1 MFRRQAVY
9 GDFPIASSSALLSL
23 RIAASPDF
31 DTEELIMIYSNV
43 LLTVKNEGDID
54 KVREL
59 LVQQGTLSKQEP
71 GCARFEVY
79 HSKNQPTLFMLVER
93 WESQEHLDRHREA
106 KAYLEIY
113 QPQVLPLVDRVP
125 HPSDLVF

>member
-1 MFRRQAVY
+1 V
-9 GDFPIASSSALLSL
+9 
-23 RIAASPDF
+23 
-31 DTEELIMIYSNV
+31 IYSNV
-43 LLTVKNEGDID
+43 FLTVKDEVDVE
-54 KVREL
+54 KVQEL

-79 HSKNQPTLFMLVER
+79 HSKSDPTFFILIER
-93 WESQEHLDRHREA
+93 WESQAHLDRHREA

-125 HPSDLVF
+125 HPADLVF

>member
-1 MFRRQAVY
+1 
-9 GDFPIASSSALLSL
+9 
-23 RIAASPDF
+23 
-31 DTEELIMIYSNV
+31 MIYSNV
-43 LLTVKNEGDID
+43 FLTVKDEADIE

-59 LVQQGTLSKQEP
+59 LIQQGTLSKQEP

-79 HSKNQPTLFMLVER
+79 HSKNEPTFFMLIER
-93 WESQEHLDRHREA
+93 WETQEHLDQHREA

>member
-1 MFRRQAVY
+1 
-9 GDFPIASSSALLSL
+9 
-23 RIAASPDF
+23 
-31 DTEELIMIYSNV
+31 MIYSNV
-43 LLTVKNEGDID
+43 FLTVKDEGNVE
-54 KVREL
+54 KVQEL

-79 HSKNQPTLFMLVER
+79 HSKNEPQMFLLIER
-93 WESQEHLDRHREA
+93 WETQEYLDRHREA

>member
-1 MFRRQAVY
+1 
-9 GDFPIASSSALLSL
+9 
-23 RIAASPDF
+23 
-31 DTEELIMIYSNV
+31 MIYSNV
-43 LLTVKNEGDID
+43 FLTVKDEGDVK
-54 KVREL
+54 KVQEL

-79 HSKNQPTLFMLVER
+79 HSKNEPQMFLLIER
-93 WESQEHLDRHREA
+93 WETQEHLDRHREA

-113 QPQVLPLVDRVP
+113 QPLVLPLVDRVP

>member
-9 GDFPIASSSALLSL
+9 GDLPIASSSALLSL